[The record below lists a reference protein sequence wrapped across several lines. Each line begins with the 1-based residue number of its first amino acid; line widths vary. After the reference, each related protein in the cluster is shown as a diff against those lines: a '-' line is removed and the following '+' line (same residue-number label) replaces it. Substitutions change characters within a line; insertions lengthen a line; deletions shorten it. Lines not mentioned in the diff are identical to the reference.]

1 MMTYRNIGIF
11 AHVDAG
17 KTTLS
22 EQLLVH
28 AGKLRQAGSVDRG
41 TAFTDDL
48 PVERRRGISVKATC
62 VELTW
67 KDTAIVLIDTPG
79 HTDFSAEIE
88 RSLWALDA
96 AVLVVDA
103 VQAIQPQTETLFRA
117 LKEQRL
123 PFLFFLNK
131 MDRPGA
137 DAEQALRHIQKR
149 LTADAVPLWDQDT
162 LTEYVC
168 GTDDDL
174 MARYLEGEQIGE
186 AELHK
191 RLAEKTQSGE
201 AHPVLYGSALR
212 NEGID
217 SLLDAVAAYLPPPET
232 DSPDLCGVVFAAAQ
246 DPVMGRGVWV
256 RLYGGRLE
264 NRMAV
269 DLVTGRDKITGR
281 EIVVQRKISQIRDAA
296 GKDVGSLESG
306 RVGVVY
312 GLGDI
317 EIGHVFGDEKRLPRK
332 VQPGLFRSPL
342 ITVQVIPESQDKMQA
357 LREACAV
364 LSSEDPLLHA
374 RYSRS
379 SGEMHLQVMGKVQL
393 EILQEVLQTRFGLT
407 VSFGEPA
414 VIYRE
419 TIRQRA
425 TGFVA
430 YTMPKPCWAVLEFDI
445 QPGPRGSGVS
455 FSSVVPDKDIMPR
468 YQHQVE
474 QAMPQALSQGRLGW
488 QVTDVIITLVGGN
501 HHLIHTH
508 PLDFIVATPMAIQD
522 GLRRGGS
529 VLLEP
534 ILEARFVMP
543 EEYLGRVMSDVQLM
557 RGEIVDTA
565 SEDGAVALT
574 ALIPVA
580 ASMDYPTAFA
590 SVTSGKGSMNTRLH
604 SYRECP
610 LELGKI
616 NTRRGVDPLDTAKYI
631 LAARNALEG
640 NIFDE

>member
-1 MMTYRNIGIF
+1 MTHRNIGIF

-103 VQAIQPQTETLFRA
+103 VQGVQPQTETLFRA

-131 MDRPGA
+131 MDRAGA

-149 LTADAVPLWDQDT
+149 LTRDAVPPWDQDAM
-162 LTEYVC
+162 TEYVC

-174 MARYLEGEQIGE
+174 MARYLEGEEIGKT
-186 AELHK
+186 ELQKH
-191 RLAEKTQSGE
+191 LAEKTQSGE
-201 AHPVLYGSALR
+201 AYPVLYGSALR

-217 SLLDAVAAYLPPPET
+217 SLLDAVTVYLPPPET

-246 DPVMGRGVWV
+246 DTVMGRGVWV

-269 DLVTGRDKITGR
+269 DLVTGRDKITGQ

-296 GKDVGSLESG
+296 GKDMGSLASG

-332 VQPGLFRSPL
+332 AQPGLFRSPF

-419 TIRQRA
+419 TIRQRG

-430 YTMPKPCWAVLEFDI
+430 YTMPKPCWAVLKFDML
-445 QPGPRGSGVS
+445 PGPRGSGVS
-455 FSSVVPDKDIMPR
+455 FSSVVPGKDIMPR

-474 QAMPQALSQGRLGW
+474 QAIPQALSQGRLGW
-488 QVTDVIITLVGGN
+488 QVTDVIITLVDGN

-543 EEYLGRVMSDVQLM
+543 EEYLGRVMSDIQLM

-565 SEDGAVALT
+565 SEDAAVALT

-590 SVTSGKGSMNTRLH
+590 SVTSGKGSMSTKLY

-610 LELGKI
+610 LELGKT
-616 NTRRGVDPLDTAKYI
+616 NARRGVDPLDTAKYI

-640 NIFDE
+640 SIFDE

>member
-1 MMTYRNIGIF
+1 MTYRNIGIF

-28 AGKLRQAGSVDRG
+28 AGKLRKAGSVDRG
-41 TAFTDDL
+41 TAYTDDL

-62 VELTW
+62 VSLDW
-67 KDTAIVLIDTPG
+67 KDTSIQLIDTPG

-103 VQAIQPQTETLFRA
+103 AQGVQPQTETLFRA
-117 LKEQRL
+117 LKEQQL

-137 DAEQALRHIQKR
+137 DAAWALRHIQKR
-149 LTADAVPLWDQDT
+149 LTPDAVPLWDQEA
-162 LTEYVC
+162 LTEYLC
-168 GTDDDL
+168 GTDDAL
-174 MARYLEGEQIGE
+174 TARYLEGDAIPE
-186 AELHK
+186 AELQA
-191 RLAEKTQSGE
+191 RLIQLTHAGKT
-201 AHPVLYGSALR
+201 HPVLYGSALR
-212 NEGID
+212 DEGID
-217 SLLDAVAAYLPPPET
+217 RLLDAIVTCLPPPDTNQAE
-232 DSPDLCGVVFAAAQ
+232 LCGVVFAAAH

-269 DLVTGRDKITGR
+269 DLVTGRDRVTGQEIT
-281 EIVVQRKISQIRDAA
+281 VQRKISQIRDAS
-296 GKDVGSLESG
+296 GKDIGALESG
-306 RVGVVY
+306 RAGVVY

-317 EIGHVFGDEKRLPRK
+317 EIGHVFGDAQRLPRK
-332 VQPGLFRSPL
+332 VQPGLFRTPL
-342 ITVQVIPESQDKMQA
+342 ITVQVIPASQDQMPA

-374 RYSRS
+374 RYARAT
-379 SGEMHLQVMGKVQL
+379 GEMHLQVMGKVQL
-393 EILQEVLQTRFGLT
+393 EILQEVLQTRFGLA

-414 VIYRE
+414 VMYRE
-419 TIRQRA
+419 TIRQGA

-445 QPGPRGSGVS
+445 QPGPRGSGIT
-455 FSSVVPDKDIMPR
+455 FSSVVPGKDIMPR

-474 QAMPQALSQGRLGW
+474 QALPTALSQGRLGW

-522 GLRRGGS
+522 GLQRGGS

-557 RGEIVDTA
+557 RGEIKDTA
-565 SEDGAVALT
+565 SEDGTVTLT

-580 ASMDYPTAFA
+580 SSMDYPTVFA
-590 SVTSGKGSMNTRLH
+590 SVTSGKGSMSAALH
-604 SYRECP
+604 SFRECP
-610 LELGKI
+610 LELGK
-616 NTRRGVDPLDTAKYI
+616 TAARRGVDPLDTAKYI
-631 LAARNALEG
+631 LAARSALEG